1 MNENCIIS
9 TPVINWAANIVPH
22 NLLRHSGFER
32 RESGCLFENYS
43 LICQNS
49 IKKDLLN
56 RFSFDAKQNNI

>member
-9 TPVINWAANIVPH
+9 TPVIDWAANYIVPH

-32 RESGCLFENYS
+32 REFGCLFENYS
-43 LICQNS
+43 LICQIS

-56 RFSFDAKQNNI
+56 RFSFDAK

>member
-1 MNENCIIS
+1 MNENYIIS
-9 TPVINWAANIVPH
+9 TPVIDWAANIVPH

-49 IKKDLLN
+49 IKKKDLLN
-56 RFSFDAKQNNI
+56 RFSFDAK

>member
-9 TPVINWAANIVPH
+9 TPVIDWAANYIGI
-22 NLLRHSGFER
+22 GFER

-56 RFSFDAKQNNI
+56 RFSFDAK